1 MQRIINLDSNSH
13 VALNLSPRELEEIL
27 KLPGIDG
34 NAKTVH
40 TLGVT
45 ASILIEESREG
56 IADILKCNPEHI
68 MFCSSC
74 TQANNW
80 MCSIMLDKLPYIIK
94 SPYEHSSISKF
105 NFGSFYNYEFVLNE
119 KAEIQSFIDPDVDCY
134 FDITDG
140 INSCFIGVH
149 NETGAICDFE
159 NLRKISKFLASDL
172 CQAVGKIDLSLK
184 DFDMAT
190 FGGHKFGGP
199 NIGVLYSKDFYKPF
213 GVGSQ
218 YNRDA
223 AGSPDV
229 FSIVCLHKS
238 LSKAYRTLPNRSYK
252 AFDFQCVLESYLRS
266 FGYSVVSDNCERS
279 PFVSLLKINTDKYTS
294 MDLLQSLS
302 DRGIYINLGSACS
315 SDIEQ
320 QSKTM
325 KALGQDVS
333 NYELIRISTNGEYN
347 NVDAEYV
354 ANIFNEVI
362 KELTE

>member
-1 MQRIINLDSNSH
+1 MIQINLDRNSH
-13 VALNLSPRELEEIL
+13 VPLNLTPRELEDIL
-27 KLPGIDG
+27 KLKGIDG
-34 NAKTVH
+34 NAKAVH
-40 TLGVT
+40 TLGVA

-56 IADILKCNPEHI
+56 IASILDCNPEHL
-68 MFCSSC
+68 MFCGSC

-80 MCSIMLDKLPYIIK
+80 MCSIILDSLPYIIK

-149 NETGAICDFE
+149 NETGAIFDFE
-159 NLRKISKFLASDL
+159 NLRKRSKFLASDL

-184 DFDMAT
+184 DLDMAT

-199 NIGVLYSKDFYKPF
+199 NIGVLYSKERYKPF
-213 GVGSQ
+213 GCGSQ

-229 FSIVCLHKS
+229 FSIVCLHRSLNKAYKS
-238 LSKAYRTLPNRSYK
+238 LSTRRDR
-252 AFDFQCVLESYLRS
+252 AFYFQCSLESYLRS
-266 FGYSVVSDNCERS
+266 FGFTVVCDTRRS

-294 MDLLQSLS
+294 MDLLQCLS
-302 DRGIYINLGSACS
+302 DRGIYINLGAACS

-320 QSKTM
+320 QSRTM

-333 NYELIRISTNGEYN
+333 NYELIRISTNGEYTSK
-347 NVDAEYV
+347 DAEYV
-354 ANIFNEVI
+354 ADMFCEAI
-362 KELTE
+362 KELTK